1 MKSRKTALTSLRV
14 LGIDPG
20 GSITGWGL
28 VRREG
33 ATLIL
38 EDSGV
43 IRTKRGEPFSKRL
56 RQLHEGLSDV
66 LGRTTPDAVAIES
79 VFHAQHARSAL
90 QLGHARGVLI
100 LAAAQAE
107 IEPFEYPP
115 STVKKAVTG
124 DGSADKEQVRK
135 MVTMLLGADISG
147 PSDQTDALAVAIC
160 HAQAGSFASKLR
172 ALGRGGAGATAEES
186 RAATAPRK
194 LRRRRG

>member
-1 MKSRKTALTSLRV
+1 MQ
-14 LGIDPG
+14 D
-20 GSITGWGL
+20 
-28 VRREG
+28 
-33 ATLIL
+33 
-38 EDSGV
+38 DN
-43 IRTKRGEPFSKRL
+43 
-56 RQLHEGLSDV
+56 LSDSSV
-66 LGRTTPDAVAIES
+66 DTPTVATGELALNPGVDAYAAEWEIRIYRIMS
-79 VFHAQHARSAL
+79 
-90 QLGHARGVLI
+90 VLI

-172 ALGRGGAGATAEES
+172 ALGRGSAGATAEES
-186 RAATAPRK
+186 RTATAPRK